1 MRFTLKQ
8 RAMDALK
15 ILKDEKILNKFLDSG
30 NLNLNERIQLLSVKV
45 QLLMNKFESI
55 RSDNANSGNSNTS
68 RNNTALECTI
78 QTIIDNRL
86 ELSNLYLIK
95 SELELSF
102 VELDLLE
109 DFLNTQSTPN
119 TNTLIKIIE
128 LKINI
133 ETQRNRLNRV
143 NQLHLKLNKIRGVG

>member
-1 MRFTLKQ
+1 
-8 RAMDALK
+8 MDALK

-68 RNNTALECTI
+68 RNNTELECTI

-133 ETQRNRLNRV
+133 ETQRNRFNRV
-143 NQLHLKLNKIRGVG
+143 KQLNLKLNKIRGVG